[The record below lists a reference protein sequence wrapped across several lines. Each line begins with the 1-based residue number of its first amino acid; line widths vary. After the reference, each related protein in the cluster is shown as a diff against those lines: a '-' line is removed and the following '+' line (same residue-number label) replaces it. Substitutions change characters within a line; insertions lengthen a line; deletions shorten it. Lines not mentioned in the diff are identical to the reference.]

1 MSASAAIAHSL
12 LRQACQE
19 SKPTGGKVLIR
30 CDMIERSGSSEA
42 WYGGGARRSVRQ
54 RTAGSKPPSRRP
66 LGSEACLVDSY
77 EGGQPPCTNPTEGA
91 YPLRETPGGAPP
103 PCGVAPGT

>member
-30 CDMIERSGSSEA
+30 CDLIERSGSSEA
-42 WYGGGARRSVRQ
+42 WYGGRGRRSDGHRI
-54 RTAGSKPPSRRP
+54 AGSKPPPRRP
-66 LGSEACLVDSY
+66 LGPGTRLVESH
-77 EGGQPPCTNPTEGA
+77 ETGPPPSTLPTQGA
-91 YPLRETPGGAPP
+91 HPLREPPGRESPP
-103 PCGVAPGT
+103 SQ